1 MNVASY
7 TYQTPSPSAVQ
18 VGKLDPSSVKEEVK
32 KEDTSQENFTTIAT
46 DTNEIQKNA
55 ENFQASQTTE
65 VEPTVT
71 SERLLDIY
79 A

>member
-1 MNVASY
+1 MNIASY
-7 TYQTPSPSAVQ
+7 TYQTPSPNATQ
-18 VGKLDPSSVKEEVK
+18 VGRLDPSSVKKEEK
-32 KEDTSQENFTTIAT
+32 AEDTSQKKSDETLQN
-46 DTNEIQKNA
+46 TNEVQKSA